1 MINKLGVV
9 EMNEITEEQL
19 ITGVLN
25 KLKEKSNDI
34 EILRQSINYLTTR
47 SHDGKIELNI
57 EIDESSSFFT
67 KKRLIKITIFNY
79 ETKRSSQAS
88 TYNREIVKEF
98 KLLFENLN
106 EEAKQK
112 KLEESKVALDNFFK
126 N

>member
-34 EILRQSINYLTTR
+34 EILSQSINYLTTR